1 MKNDKEFLDRVYEKR
16 DAALSRRKICRK
28 RLLSGGTALAACM
41 VLMVGG
47 WQMDLFGVSSDSAT
61 MEMASPEDLNAVTD
75 MAPESD
81 QASLGSDQASH
92 ETDRVEPG
100 TSAGAESDE
109 SSKLAGQVDSY
120 YMLPAASLTDA
131 AGNSNR
137 CSGGEEVEK
146 LERRAE
152 ALAEAGNAVRSDE
165 PVEDWQEKYAYEL
178 QIEKEP
184 QVFTYYYINEEGDLD
199 ETE

>member
-28 RLLSGGTALAACM
+28 RLLSGGTAFAACM

-47 WQMDLFGVSSDSAT
+47 WQMDLFGVSYDSAT
-61 MEMASPEDLNAVTD
+61 MEMASPEDLNAVTE
-75 MAPESD
+75 MVPE
-81 QASLGSDQASH
+81 SDQASH

-100 TSAGAESDE
+100 TSSAAENDE
-109 SSKLAGQVDSY
+109 SSKLAGQVDNY
-120 YMLPAASLTDA
+120 WMLPAANLTDA
-131 AGNSNR
+131 SGNSDR
-137 CSGGEEVEK
+137 CSGGEEVEA

-152 ALAEAGNAVRSDE
+152 ALAEAGNAVRSDK
-165 PVEDWQEKYAYEL
+165 PVEDWQEEYAYEL

-184 QVFTYYYINEEGDLD
+184 QVFTYYYIDEEGDMD

>member
-28 RLLSGGTALAACM
+28 RLYSGVAAFAACM

-61 MEMASPEDLNAVTD
+61 MEMASPENVNAVTE

-81 QASLGSDQASH
+81 QAMH

-100 TSAGAESDE
+100 SSAESKRDE
-109 SSKLAGQVDSY
+109 SSKLSGQVDNY

-131 AGNSNR
+131 AGNSDR
-137 CSGGEEVEK
+137 CSGGEEVDK

-152 ALAEAGNAVRSDE
+152 ALAETGDAVQSDV
-165 PVEDWQEKYAYEL
+165 PLEDWEKEYAYEL

-184 QVFTYYYINEEGDLD
+184 QVFTYYYIYEEGDLD

>member
-28 RLLSGGTALAACM
+28 RLLSGGTAFAACM

-61 MEMASPEDLNAVTD
+61 MEMASPEDLNAVTE
-75 MAPESD
+75 MAP
-81 QASLGSDQASH
+81 GSDQESH
-92 ETDRVEPG
+92 GTDRVEQG
-100 TSAGAESDE
+100 SSVDLERDE
-109 SSKLAGQVDSY
+109 SSKLGEQMDNY

-131 AGNSNR
+131 AGNSQS
-137 CSGGEEVEK
+137 CSGGEAVET
-146 LERRAE
+146 LERRAK
-152 ALAEAGNAVRSDE
+152 ALAGSGDAVQSDV
-165 PVEDWQEKYAYEL
+165 PLEDWEKEYAYEL

-184 QVFTYYYINEEGDLD
+184 QVFTYYYIDEEGDLD

>member
-28 RLLSGGTALAACM
+28 RLYSGVAAFAACM

-61 MEMASPEDLNAVTD
+61 MEMASPENVNAVTE

-81 QASLGSDQASH
+81 QAMH

-100 TSAGAESDE
+100 SSAESKRDE
-109 SSKLAGQVDSY
+109 SSKLSGQVDNY

-131 AGNSNR
+131 AGNSQS
-137 CSGGEEVEK
+137 CSGGEAVET

-152 ALAEAGNAVRSDE
+152 ALAWSGDAVQSDE
-165 PVEDWQEKYAYEL
+165 PLEDWEKEYAYEL

>member
-28 RLLSGGTALAACM
+28 RILLGGTAFAACM

-47 WQMDLFGVSSDSAT
+47 WQMNLFGVSSDSAT
-61 MEMASPEDLNAVTD
+61 MEMASPEDLNTVTE
-75 MAPESD
+75 MVPESD
-81 QASLGSDQASH
+81 QASA
-92 ETDRVEPG
+92 
-100 TSAGAESDE
+100 AAENDE
-109 SSKLAGQVDSY
+109 SSKLAGQVDNY
-120 YMLPAASLTDA
+120 WMLPAANLTDA
-131 AGNSNR
+131 AGNSDR
-137 CSGGEEVEK
+137 CSGGEEVEA

-152 ALAEAGNAVRSDE
+152 ALAEAGNAVQSDE
-165 PVEDWQEKYAYEL
+165 PLEDWEKEFAYEL

>member
-28 RLLSGGTALAACM
+28 RLLSGGTTFAACM

-61 MEMASPEDLNAVTD
+61 MEMASSENVNAVTE
-75 MAPESD
+75 MAP
-81 QASLGSDQASH
+81 GSDQASH
-92 ETDRVEPG
+92 GTDRVEQG
-100 TSAGAESDE
+100 SSVDLESDE

-120 YMLPAASLTDA
+120 RMLPAASLTDA
-131 AGNSNR
+131 AGNSDR
-137 CSGGEEVEK
+137 CSGGEAVEA

-152 ALAEAGNAVRSDE
+152 ALAGSGDAVQSDE
-165 PVEDWQEKYAYEL
+165 PLEDWEKEYAYEL

-184 QVFTYYYINEEGDLD
+184 QVFTYYYIDEEGDLD

>member
-28 RLLSGGTALAACM
+28 RLLSGGTAFAACM

-47 WQMDLFGVSSDSAT
+47 WQMDLFRVSYDSAT
-61 MEMASPEDLNAVTD
+61 MEMASPEDLNTVTE

-81 QASLGSDQASH
+81 KASLGSDQASH
-92 ETDRVEPG
+92 ETHRVEPG
-100 TSAGAESDE
+100 TSAAAENDE
-109 SSKLAGQVDSY
+109 SSKLAGQVDNY
-120 YMLPAASLTDA
+120 WMLPAANLTDA
-131 AGNSNR
+131 AGNSDR
-137 CSGGEEVEK
+137 CSGGEEVEA

-152 ALAEAGNAVRSDE
+152 ALAEAGNAVRSDK
-165 PVEDWQEKYAYEL
+165 PVEDWQEEYAYEL

-184 QVFTYYYINEEGDLD
+184 QVFTYYYIDEEGDMD

>member
-28 RLLSGGTALAACM
+28 RLYSGVAAFADCM

-61 MEMASPEDLNAVTD
+61 MEMASSENVNAVTE
-75 MAPESD
+75 MAP
-81 QASLGSDQASH
+81 GSDQAMH

-100 TSAGAESDE
+100 NSAESESDE
-109 SSKLAGQVDSY
+109 SSKLSGQVDSY
-120 YMLPAASLTDA
+120 RMLPAASLTDA
-131 AGNSNR
+131 AGNSQS
-137 CSGGEEVEK
+137 CSGGEAVET
-146 LERRAE
+146 LERRAK
-152 ALAEAGNAVRSDE
+152 ALAGSGDAVQSDE
-165 PVEDWQEKYAYEL
+165 PLEDWEKEYAYEL
-178 QIEKEP
+178 QIEREP

>member
-1 MKNDKEFLDRVYEKR
+1 MKNDKEFLDCVYEKR

-28 RLLSGGTALAACM
+28 RLLSGGTAFAACM

-61 MEMASPEDLNAVTD
+61 MEMASPEDLNAVTE
-75 MAPESD
+75 MMP
-81 QASLGSDQASH
+81 GSDQASH
-92 ETDRVEPG
+92 ETNRVESG
-100 TSAGAESDE
+100 TSADAESDE

-120 YMLPAASLTDA
+120 WMLPAASLTDA
-131 AGNSNR
+131 AGNSDR
-137 CSGGEEVEK
+137 CSGGEAVEA

-152 ALAEAGNAVRSDE
+152 ALAEAGNAVQTDE
-165 PVEDWQEKYAYEL
+165 PLENWQEEYACEL

>member
-1 MKNDKEFLDRVYEKR
+1 MKNDKEFLDRIYEKR

-28 RLLSGGTALAACM
+28 RLLSGGTAFAACM

-61 MEMASPEDLNAVTD
+61 MEMASPENVNAVTE
-75 MAPESD
+75 MAP
-81 QASLGSDQASH
+81 GSDQASH
-92 ETDRVEPG
+92 GTDRVE
-100 TSAGAESDE
+100 AGSSAESKRDE
-109 SSKLAGQVDSY
+109 SSKLSGQVDNY

-131 AGNSNR
+131 AGNSDR
-137 CSGGEEVEK
+137 CSGGEEVEA

-152 ALAEAGNAVRSDE
+152 ALAEAGNAVRSDK
-165 PVEDWQEKYAYEL
+165 PVEDWQEEYAYEL

-184 QVFTYYYINEEGDLD
+184 QVFTYYYIDEEGDLD

>member
-16 DAALSRRKICRK
+16 DAALSRRKIYRK
-28 RLLSGGTALAACM
+28 RLYSGVAAFAACM

-61 MEMASPEDLNAVTD
+61 MEMASPENVNAVTE

-81 QASLGSDQASH
+81 QEMH

-100 TSAGAESDE
+100 SSAESESDE

-131 AGNSNR
+131 AGNSDR
-137 CSGGEEVEK
+137 CSGGEAVET

-152 ALAEAGNAVRSDE
+152 ALAETGDAVQSDE
-165 PVEDWQEKYAYEL
+165 PLEDWEKEYAYEL
-178 QIEKEP
+178 QIEREP

>member
-1 MKNDKEFLDRVYEKR
+1 
-16 DAALSRRKICRK
+16 
-28 RLLSGGTALAACM
+28 AACM

-61 MEMASPEDLNAVTD
+61 MEMASPEDMNAVTE
-75 MAPESD
+75 MAPGSD

-100 TSAGAESDE
+100 SSAGAESDE
-109 SSKLAGQVDSY
+109 SSKLAGQVDNY
-120 YMLPAASLTDA
+120 WMLPVASLTDA
-131 AGNSNR
+131 AGNSDR

-152 ALAEAGNAVRSDE
+152 TLAKAGNAVQTDE
-165 PVEDWQEKYAYEL
+165 PMENWQEEYAYEL

-184 QVFTYYYINEEGDLD
+184 QVFTYYYINEEGNLD

>member
-16 DAALSRRKICRK
+16 DAALSRRKIYRK
-28 RLLSGGTALAACM
+28 RLYSGVAAFAACM

-61 MEMASPEDLNAVTD
+61 MEMASPENVNAVTE

-81 QASLGSDQASH
+81 QEMH
-92 ETDRVEPG
+92 ETDRVEAG
-100 TSAGAESDE
+100 SSAESESDE

-131 AGNSNR
+131 AGNSDR
-137 CSGGEEVEK
+137 CSGGEAVET

-152 ALAEAGNAVRSDE
+152 ALAETGDAVQSDE
-165 PVEDWQEKYAYEL
+165 PLEDWEKEYAYEL
-178 QIEKEP
+178 QIEREP

>member
-16 DAALSRRKICRK
+16 DVALSRRKICRK
-28 RLLSGGTALAACM
+28 RLLSGGTAFAACM
-41 VLMVGG
+41 VLIMGG

-61 MEMASPEDLNAVTD
+61 MEMASPEDLNTVTD

-100 TSAGAESDE
+100 TSAAENDE
-109 SSKLAGQVDSY
+109 SSKLTGQVDNY
-120 YMLPAASLTDA
+120 WMLPAASLTDA
-131 AGNSNR
+131 AGNSDR
-137 CSGGEEVEK
+137 CCGGEEVEK

-152 ALAEAGNAVRSDE
+152 ALTETGDAVRSDE
-165 PVEDWQEKYAYEL
+165 PVEDWQEEYAYEL

-184 QVFTYYYINEEGDLD
+184 QVFTYYYIHEEGELD